1 MSKKLLKNKDLIPTK
16 FMLERILGNHFKK
29 YQYILQ
35 QLSRRQLFPEMY
47 WYGPSSG
54 WAPRFCI
61 GEITIC
67 GIYLAQNPLMGL
79 IGIGHKIGVH
89 LDEDIKLNPR
99 SRILYKM
106 AIKKGPLKWI
116 EAKLITNQEIDVF
129 LSLIDGKLRSLLKLG
144 IKIKSTKNK
153 SIDVSKQNDGDLCKT
168 VKKNGV
174 LVNVGPSRIYS
185 IKTIFAS
192 GKG

>member
-1 MSKKLLKNKDLIPTK
+1 
-16 FMLERILGNHFKK
+16 
-29 YQYILQ
+29 
-35 QLSRRQLFPEMY
+35 
-47 WYGPSSG
+47 
-54 WAPRFCI
+54 
-61 GEITIC
+61 
-67 GIYLAQNPLMGL
+67 MGL

-89 LDEDIKLNPR
+89 LDNDVKLNPR

-144 IKIKSTKNK
+144 IKIKSAKNK
-153 SIDVSKQNDGDLCKT
+153 STDVVKKDDLDVCRT
-168 VKKNGV
+168 GKKNGV
-174 LVNVGPSRIYS
+174 LVNIGPSRIYS